1 MYKQSTSHISLK
13 NTGLDVMQSHPLRR
27 MCFSQYPGLNRCFGV
42 TVRWGL
48 LSHAWLATGLWT
60 TLVLRFCLLVI
71 DFKASA
77 TCISYHI
84 TTIYSTDI

>member
-1 MYKQSTSHISLK
+1 MYEQSTRHISLK
-13 NTGLDVMQSHPLRR
+13 NTGLDVMQSHPLCR

-48 LSHAWLATGLWT
+48 LSHVWLATGFMDHPCP
-60 TLVLRFCLLVI
+60 RFHLAVI
-71 DFKASA
+71 DFKPSD

-84 TTIYSTDI
+84 TTIYSTVI